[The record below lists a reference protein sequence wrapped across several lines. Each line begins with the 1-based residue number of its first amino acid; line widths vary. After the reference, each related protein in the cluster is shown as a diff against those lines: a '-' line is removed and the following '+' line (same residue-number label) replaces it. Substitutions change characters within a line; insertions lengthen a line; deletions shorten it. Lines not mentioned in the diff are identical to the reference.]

1 MPSPRWLGHMD
12 NPLRDGSIHH
22 ARRHPPPGLYRYAS
36 LYPYNPPFLLKKKKI
51 SKSHGHFTN
60 LGNFIRGK
68 TETISDSAS
77 RAKQYLHVGGHIL
90 HIDKRCDL
98 HFSTRKIIA
107 NLRTNHTAFNI
118 QIHYSSK
125 LCVGG
130 KWYHIGQLQTQTDQ
144 ETISK

>member
-1 MPSPRWLGHMD
+1 M
-12 NPLRDGSIHH
+12 
-22 ARRHPPPGLYRYAS
+22 
-36 LYPYNPPFLLKKKKI
+36 
-51 SKSHGHFTN
+51 TV
-60 LGNFIRGK
+60 
-68 TETISDSAS
+68 
-77 RAKQYLHVGGHIL
+77 RAKQYLLVGGHIL

-98 HFSTRKIIA
+98 HFSNRKILA

-125 LCVGG
+125 LCGGG